1 LPWFLALQ
9 SEGTMRP
16 RTANEGRIDSKKR
29 RTIVKTMRATQ
40 NPTSLKL
47 LLGVLIATCVFSAAA
62 NAQPSFVGKFTLP
75 YEVHWDSAVL
85 PAGEYSIRMDSVAAP
100 AVIRWASGSREVY
113 TRFRI
118 IADSEKG
125 GACLTITVNGNE
137 RRVRSLNLP
146 ELGESVIFAP
156 LTKTEREMLAKA
168 SQIDT
173 LPVVTA
179 KK

>member
-1 LPWFLALQ
+1 
-9 SEGTMRP
+9 M
-16 RTANEGRIDSKKR
+16 
-29 RTIVKTMRATQ
+29 KTTHATHL
-40 NPTSLKL
+40 PTSLKL
-47 LLGVLIATCVFSAAA
+47 LLGVVIATCAFTAVA

-85 PAGEYSIRMDSVAAP
+85 PAGEYSIRMDSAAGP

-125 GACLTITVNGNE
+125 GAYLTLTIQGNE
-137 RRVRSLNLP
+137 RRVRSVNLP

-156 LTKTEREMLAKA
+156 LTKTERERLAKA
-168 SQIDT
+168 GQIST
-173 LPVVTA
+173 VPVVIA
-179 KK
+179 RK